1 MFVDKCREPGS
12 AAALRTTD
20 GAEMTST
27 GDGPSGGEH
36 DHVQFALSLGS
47 SNFNAIVSLTIF
59 LAKAGLM
66 TPDDVQAVHATMSDP
81 LDLPGVS
88 ENRLVAIQQSRIDAF
103 LGEIDAYI
111 AKR

>member
-1 MFVDKCREPGS
+1 
-12 AAALRTTD
+12 
-20 GAEMTST
+20 MTST
-27 GDGPSGGEH
+27 GDGRSAADH
-36 DHVQFALSLGS
+36 DHIQFALSLGS
-47 SNFNAIVSLTIF
+47 SNFNAIMSLTIL

-66 TPDDVQAVHATMSDP
+66 THDDVQAIHATMSDP
-81 LDLPGVS
+81 FDLPGVS